1 MTDEYNA
8 GNKECARILEKRE
21 RSFYNSQSLHE
32 INEKYSM
39 LRTGS
44 RVTLV
49 KSEVEENE
57 AGEKVNKHFDYE
69 YPLPNF
75 YFEDNLEEYIEGLRQ
90 RFTKFDPEKEMERV
104 KNKTDAH
111 KAASLGTVGYIY
123 GEQASLLT
131 VASTLSYIS
140 RLIHALDKYVVRHQG
155 ELECHLQKIHEE
167 CGLSQSM

>member
-1 MTDEYNA
+1 MTAAYNA
-8 GNKECARILEKRE
+8 GNKEHARVLEKRE
-21 RSFYNSQSLHE
+21 RAFYNSQTIHE

-57 AGEKVNKHFDYE
+57 AGKNVNKHFDFE

-75 YFEDNLEEYIEGLRQ
+75 YFEDNLEEYIKGLRQ
-90 RFTKFDPEKEMERV
+90 RFSKYDPEKEMERV
-104 KNKTDAH
+104 KNQTDAH
-111 KAASLGTVGYIY
+111 KAANLGTVGCIY

-140 RLIHALDKYVVRHQG
+140 RLVCTLDM
-155 ELECHLQKIHEE
+155 L
-167 CGLSQSM
+167 

>member
-1 MTDEYNA
+1 M
-8 GNKECARILEKRE
+8 K
-21 RSFYNSQSLHE
+21 
-32 INEKYSM
+32 
-39 LRTGS
+39 
-44 RVTLV
+44 
-49 KSEVEENE
+49 
-57 AGEKVNKHFDYE
+57 
-69 YPLPNF
+69 
-75 YFEDNLEEYIEGLRQ
+75 DNLEEYIEGLRQ

-140 RLIHALDKYVVRHQG
+140 RLVRTLDKYVVRHQG
-155 ELECHLQKIHEE
+155 ELEHHLQKIHEE

>member
-1 MTDEYNA
+1 
-8 GNKECARILEKRE
+8 
-21 RSFYNSQSLHE
+21 
-32 INEKYSM
+32 M

-57 AGEKVNKHFDYE
+57 AGEKVNKHFDFE

-75 YFEDNLEEYIEGLRQ
+75 YFEDNLEEYTEGLRQ
-90 RFTKFDPEKEMERV
+90 RFTKFDPEKEME
-104 KNKTDAH
+104 TDAH

-131 VASTLSYIS
+131 VASMLSYIS
-140 RLIHALDKYVVRHQG
+140 RLVCTLDKYVVRCQG
-155 ELECHLQKIHEE
+155 ELEHHLQKIHEE